1 MRWFVDEDLPSTPV
15 RCSLFVV
22 QEWLCHG
29 QALGDASLAEAIFDE
44 VLLRNSEHDDDE
56 SAVDSLSKGPLSEE
70 GEQRLVD
77 SDDDGGNG
85 DYRGVGRGPELEEE
99 NLPES
104 GNVSS
109 DDDLCH
115 GQQDGVTRRGGVTE
129 CAGATRRG
137 GARGHGKTRGRSRA
151 RGRGGG

>member
-1 MRWFVDEDLPSTPV
+1 MAALWADFIDS
-15 RCSLFVV
+15 
-22 QEWLCHG
+22 

-56 SAVDSLSKGPLSEE
+56 SVVDSLSKGPLSQEE

-77 SDDDGGNG
+77 SDGDGGNG
-85 DYRGVGRGPELEEE
+85 DDGGVGRGPELEEE
-99 NLPES
+99 SFPES

-109 DDDLCH
+109 DDDLRH

-129 CAGATRRG
+129 RAGATRRG
-137 GARGHGKTRGRSRA
+137 GARGRGETRGRSRA
-151 RGRGGG
+151 RGRGGA